1 MNTEKIVKTAKIM
14 MIVSIGVGILL
25 LILGIVFSLTDASFI
40 TNNRALVG
48 LSLIPFSLAL
58 VYYIKLSRIKKSP
71 QSMKNII
78 INESDERL
86 VSLKNEADAKSFRIV
101 QATIVLFYMA
111 YTLIVPE
118 DIFESIGWWILLVL
132 LFITFL
138 SQGILSYRV
147 LKNQKTEE

>member
-1 MNTEKIVKTAKIM
+1 MNTEKIVKNAKIM

-25 LILGIVFSLTDASFI
+25 LILGILFSLTDASFI
-40 TNNRALVG
+40 SNNRSLVG

-71 QSMKNII
+71 QSMKSII

-86 VSLKNEADAKSFRIV
+86 IALKNEADAKSFKIV
-101 QATIVLFYMA
+101 QATIFLFYMA